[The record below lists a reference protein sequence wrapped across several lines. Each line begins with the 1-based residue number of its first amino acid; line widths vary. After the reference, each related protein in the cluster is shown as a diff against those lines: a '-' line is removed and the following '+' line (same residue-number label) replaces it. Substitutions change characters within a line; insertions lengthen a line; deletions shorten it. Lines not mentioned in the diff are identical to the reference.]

1 MLKFVHTALSIMH
14 KTSTPAILFAKERN
28 FIQTLTSDTQDTHIS
43 HILGTHF
50 KYLDTGEHGFHHDS
64 WSKGNHKVK
73 SLFPNTYLWCDPRT
87 WILWNWP
94 LWKVLE
100 LAVYM
105 HKKVFSLV
113 PIILS
118 DVICYLLSLLLLP
131 PSSRSFPSPLDPL
144 SLSAHTLCSFPFIPC
159 SPSFAFAFL
168 LLSNCADQSTN
179 WGLILSRAL
188 HPPSA

>member
-94 LWKVLE
+94 LWKVFE
-100 LAVYM
+100 QAVYM

-118 DVICYLLSLLLLP
+118 PAVTWYVTFSPFFYCLP
-131 PSSRSFPSPLDPL
+131 PPVHFHLPLIPFHSQPTRCAPFPL
-144 SLSAHTLCSFPFIPC
+144 SLAPPLSHLLFFS
-159 SPSFAFAFL
+159 SPIV
-168 LLSNCADQSTN
+168 
-179 WGLILSRAL
+179 LINQ
-188 HPPSA
+188 PIGV